1 MSGGA
6 WLGPRVEDTILGL
19 KEKGQRNVFLQ
30 PIGFL
35 CDHVE
40 VLYDIDI
47 AFKEFAGKQGMCL
60 WRAESLN
67 DSPLLAA
74 ALADV
79 ARSRFSQSLLAS
91 K

>member
-1 MSGGA
+1 M
-6 WLGPRVEDTILGL
+6 
-19 KEKGQRNVFLQ
+19 
-30 PIGFL
+30 
-35 CDHVE
+35 E

-47 AFKEFAGKQGMCL
+47 AFKEFAGKQGMRL

-67 DSPLLAA
+67 DSSLLAA

-79 ARSRFSQSLLAS
+79 ARSRSSQSLLAN

>member
-6 WLGPRVEDTILGL
+6 WIGPTVEETILSL
-19 KEKGQRNVFLQ
+19 KAKGHRGVFIH
-30 PIGFL
+30 PVGFL

-47 AFKEFAGKQGMCL
+47 FFKQFAEKQGMRL

-67 DSPLLAA
+67 NSVPFAQAIADIVRTRIAA
-74 ALADV
+74 GV
-79 ARSRFSQSLLAS
+79 PTR
-91 K
+91 

>member
-1 MSGGA
+1 M
-6 WLGPRVEDTILGL
+6 EETILEL
-19 KEKGQRNVFLQ
+19 KTQGHTGVFVQ

-47 AFKEFAGKQGMCL
+47 GFQEFAKKHDLRL

-67 DSPLLAA
+67 DSPTFCA

-79 ARSRFSQSLLAS
+79 ARSRLEQPGKSAKPLVQIKSRD
-91 K
+91 